1 MFGLRLTMLLSV
13 DQLVSGYGGLIAL
26 RAISL
31 HVAHGELVS
40 VIGRNGAGKSTLL
53 RAISGVQ
60 SIFSGKITLDGAD
73 LSRARPSKRVAA
85 GIAQVPEGRQVFPD
99 MSIEDNLRL
108 GGYRQRS
115 HIAEGLEQSYALF
128 PLLKE
133 RRHSLAGAL
142 SGGQQQ
148 MLVLCRALMARPRL
162 LMLDEPSMGLA
173 PQMVSQIF
181 RTIETLKRNGTT
193 ILLIEQ
199 NAKAALALAD
209 RGYVIETGE
218 IIAEGTGK
226 ELLQDD
232 RVRAAYLGH

>member
-1 MFGLRLTMLLSV
+1 MLLKI
-13 DQLVSGYGGLIAL
+13 DNLVSGYGGLIAL
-26 RAISL
+26 RAVNL
-31 HVAHGELVS
+31 HVAEHELVC

-60 SIFSGKITLDGAD
+60 PVFSGNIQLDGAD
-73 LSRARPSKRVAA
+73 VTRVRPSRRVAA
-85 GIAQVPEGRQVFPD
+85 GIAQVPEGRQVFAD

-108 GGYRQRS
+108 GGYRQKA
-115 HIAEGLEQSYALF
+115 HIADGLEQSYSLF
-128 PLLKE
+128 PVLKE
-133 RRHSLAGAL
+133 RRSSMAGTL

-173 PQMVSQIF
+173 PQMVAQIF
-181 RTIETLKRNGTT
+181 RTVRKLKEDGTT

-209 RGYVIETGE
+209 RGYVLENGETTLDGTGE
-218 IIAEGTGK
+218 Q
-226 ELLQDD
+226 LLNDD
-232 RVRAAYLGH
+232 RVRAAYLGR

>member
-1 MFGLRLTMLLSV
+1 MLLSV
-13 DQLVSGYGGLIAL
+13 NNLVSGYGGLIAL
-26 RAISL
+26 RAITL
-31 HVAHGELVS
+31 HVAYGELVS

-60 SIFSGKITLDGAD
+60 PIFSGKIQLDGAD

-99 MSIEDNLRL
+99 MSVEDNLRL

-115 HIAEGLEQSYALF
+115 HIAEGLEQAYALF

-133 RRHSLAGAL
+133 RRYSLAGAL

-232 RVRAAYLGH
+232 RVRAAYLGR

>member
-1 MFGLRLTMLLSV
+1 MLLSV
-13 DQLVSGYGGLIAL
+13 SKLVSGYDGLIAL
-26 RAISL
+26 RSISL
-31 HVAHGELVS
+31 HIAKGELVS

-60 SIFSGKITLDGAD
+60 PVFSGKIELDGVD
-73 LSRARPSKRVAA
+73 LSRVRSSRRVAA
-85 GIAQVPEGRQVFPD
+85 GIVQVPEGRQVFPD
-99 MSIEDNLRL
+99 MSVEDNLQL
-108 GGYRQRS
+108 GGYQQRAS
-115 HIAEGLEQSYALF
+115 IAEGLERSYAMF

-148 MLVLCRALMARPRL
+148 MLVLCRALMARPRV

-173 PQMVSQIF
+173 PQMVRQIF
-181 RTIETLKRNGTT
+181 QTVETLKRNGTT

-218 IIAEGTGK
+218 VIAEGTGK
-226 ELLQDD
+226 ELLRDD
-232 RVRAAYLGH
+232 RVRAAYLGRT